1 MARHAGQNL
10 EDLLRAA
17 APDGRP
23 DSFAE
28 GVVRAVRGRRRLR
41 RVRWLAAG
49 AAAGA
54 LIAFCYS
61 TYVGPPVPGEAVAT
75 TEPPHPAERKVV
87 DAAPAEEPPADEE
100 SFAVRLPPPGTARP
114 RVLTARS
121 NGTIVLFARP
131 PGSRADGS
139 KGKIRSPRSMAG
151 SVSPDPAGPSF
162 AIRFR

>member
-49 AAAGA
+49 AAAVA

-61 TYVGPPVPGEAVAT
+61 TYVALPTCDETVSAA
-75 TEPPHPAERKVV
+75 EPPIP
-87 DAAPAEEPPADEE
+87 PPARRSPEAKESVEEE
-100 SFAVRLPPPGTARP
+100 SFAVQLPATGVPGPSMMMAQIDGATMVVGRP
-114 RVLTARS
+114 QPRGLR
-121 NGTIVLFARP
+121 RP
-131 PGSRADGS
+131 AMSGSIA
-139 KGKIRSPRSMAG
+139 
-151 SVSPDPAGPSF
+151 PDATGDSF
-162 AIRFR
+162 AIQFR